1 VEGCIQECL
10 IERAKILQNQQPTN
24 RNMTTEEK
32 PTKETLEKWHNDQNN
47 WKLGIFYF
55 NKDDKRIFPP
65 KRNKYLGWTV
75 NFANP
80 ISIITLVVFTVAI
93 ILISR

>member
-1 VEGCIQECL
+1 MT
-10 IERAKILQNQQPTN
+10 TN
-24 RNMTTEEK
+24 RNMTTNEK
-32 PTKETLEKWHNDQNN
+32 PTKETLENWHKDQNN
-47 WKLGIFYF
+47 WKWGIFYF

-80 ISIITLVVFTVAI
+80 ISIISLVAI
-93 ILISR
+93 TTFLVIISKYLKSL